1 MASVAT
7 KQFLILGCGY
17 VGAAVADRA
26 LAAGWTVTALTRNP
40 VTAATF
46 EARGIRSV
54 VADLASDEWHEQ
66 VPAAPEFV
74 LNCVSSGGGGVEAYT
89 RSYLRGMESIVRWRR
104 RVPAAGTIVYTS
116 STSVYAFGGAR
127 RVDELMPAEPA
138 TERARILAET
148 EATLA
153 AARSAWARVFT
164 LRLAGIYG
172 PGRTYLVEQVRRGEI
187 AGVGHHHLNLIH
199 RDDIVGAIMGCLLA
213 PPAVTGGVFNVVD
226 DQPTPKAEVV
236 AWLAERLGAPSP
248 QFTGEPHPG
257 RNAVTPDRIILNGAL
272 KAAVGWGPR
281 YPTFREGYGSLLSH

>member
-1 MASVAT
+1 
-7 KQFLILGCGY
+7 
-17 VGAAVADRA
+17 
-26 LAAGWTVTALTRNP
+26 
-40 VTAATF
+40 
-46 EARGIRSV
+46 
-54 VADLASDEWHEQ
+54 
-66 VPAAPEFV
+66 
-74 LNCVSSGGGGVEAYT
+74 
-89 RSYLRGMESIVRWRR
+89 
-104 RVPAAGTIVYTS
+104 
-116 STSVYAFGGAR
+116 
-127 RVDELMPAEPA
+127 MPAEPA